1 MHHRER
7 LRQRETERERERYI
21 YLYTWLHMYIYRD
34 RERERARER
43 ESKKEGFVFLTRW
56 PGGFAEGLSGPRI
69 DVKVLRGPRYSLH
82 LGVGAS
88 EIKIGKAAAWMGSRL
103 ERLDRASRWLNVAPP

>member
-1 MHHRER
+1 
-7 LRQRETERERERYI
+7 
-21 YLYTWLHMYIYRD
+21 MYIYRD
-34 RERERARER
+34 RERERER